1 MPIQYTCQA
10 FLGIIF
16 YSPRKKIST
25 CSVKN
30 VIFLQVFQ
38 KLPNTRPKHALH
50 VSFQS
55 SQRNKASI
63 PGIQCIKLFRP
74 IPAMQLQTIPTTVCN
89 VLAITAM
96 QYTNHSKYA
105 IYQPFQLCNVQTI
118 PAMQCTSHPAIRC
131 TYHTVQ

>member
-1 MPIQYTCQA
+1 M
-10 FLGIIF
+10 
-16 YSPRKKIST
+16 
-25 CSVKN
+25 
-30 VIFLQVFQ
+30 FQ

-55 SQRNKASI
+55 SQRNKASV

-96 QYTNHSKYA
+96 QYTNHSNYA
-105 IYQPFQLCNVQTI
+105 IAMHKLIQPCN
-118 PAMQCTSHPAIRC
+118 APAIQL
-131 TYHTVQ
+131 YDVPIIL